1 MATITFDSLKFIA
14 KPKVNDNSKDHAK
27 AISVAFHDISREA
40 YLVSKTE
47 LQLKLAPIRADIN
60 LINWILGIL
69 SSGVMALILK
79 AYFPL

>member
-1 MATITFDSLKFIA
+1 MATIIFDSKFVE
-14 KPKVNDNSKDHAK
+14 KQKVDDNSKDHTK
-27 AISVAFHDISREA
+27 AISVVFRDVSGKA
-40 YLVSKTE
+40 YLVSKTK